1 MDGEFQTL
9 AREPAYLKVC
19 RAIEEKIT
27 VGQLADGA
35 SLPTEAELCEQFGV
49 TRSTV
54 REGIRMLEQ
63 TGLIVRG
70 PAKRLFVSRP
80 KTLDVAA
87 ATSRGLSLGGATF
100 REVWEGLVT
109 LYPPAARLAAS
120 RLAPSHVE
128 ALRAINQKLTDCTD
142 AQTQCVVEGAVGFFH
157 EVARGLGNP
166 VMLAMLDALNMMIE
180 ASLLRVI
187 ERAPNARRRINR
199 GSGEDHRCD
208 RRRRRGRDRSLDA
221 PPYRRYRSGLPGR
234 GPRFGCAGALTT
246 LVSPELM
253 WASRSELGSAL
264 LDCRHIA
271 RDNAMNRRQPLRRGV

>member
-128 ALRAINQKLTDCTD
+128 ALRAINQKLADCTD

-187 ERAPNARRRINR
+187 ERAPNARRRIIEAQTRIIDAIVAGDGDETEAWMRRHIDDIAR
-199 GSGEDHRCD
+199 GCQVAGLD
-208 RRRRRGRDRSLDA
+208 LDA
-221 PPYRRYRSGLPGR
+221 PVL
-234 GPRFGCAGALTT
+234 
-246 LVSPELM
+246 
-253 WASRSELGSAL
+253 
-264 LDCRHIA
+264 
-271 RDNAMNRRQPLRRGV
+271 

>member
-1 MDGEFQTL
+1 MDGAFEPL

-19 RAIEEKIT
+19 RAIEEKIM

-100 REVWEGLVT
+100 REVWEGLAT
-109 LYPPAARLAAS
+109 IYPPAARMAAERLDSDKIKILRSIRDELAQRKNAET
-120 RLAPSHVE
+120 E
-128 ALRAINQKLTDCTD
+128 A
-142 AQTQCVVEGAVGFFH
+142 VVAGAVGFFH
-157 EVARGLGNP
+157 EIAGGLANR
-166 VMLAMLDALNMMIE
+166 VMLAMLGSLNMMIE
-180 ASLLRVI
+180 ASVSRMIEKAPKARVRI
-187 ERAPNARRRINR
+187 VEAQGKIIDAIVAGDCEKAERWMRRHVDDIARGCEVAGI
-199 GSGEDHRCD
+199 D
-208 RRRRRGRDRSLDA
+208 LDA
-221 PPYRRYRSGLPGR
+221 PVL
-234 GPRFGCAGALTT
+234 
-246 LVSPELM
+246 
-253 WASRSELGSAL
+253 
-264 LDCRHIA
+264 
-271 RDNAMNRRQPLRRGV
+271 